1 MQHILYDYSF
11 ELFRKHYLQIPLIL
25 ENNCTCANEES
36 GIMTV
41 TMSVAAPVSEF
52 DDNGKTASRSENN
65 GEDNT
70 AR

>member
-1 MQHILYDYSF
+1 MHTTFLYGIL
-11 ELFRKHYLQIPLIL
+11 LIL

-41 TMSVAAPVSEF
+41 TMSVAASEF
-52 DDNGKTASRSENN
+52 DENGKTASRSENI